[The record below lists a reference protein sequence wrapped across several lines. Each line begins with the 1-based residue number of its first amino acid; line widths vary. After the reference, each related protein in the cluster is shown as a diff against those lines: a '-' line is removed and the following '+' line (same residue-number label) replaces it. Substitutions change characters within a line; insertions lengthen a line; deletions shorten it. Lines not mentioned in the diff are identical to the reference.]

1 MSTTSISVRKLTKRF
16 RSKADMNE
24 YMTKSVSLTFSRPL
38 TNYLCFLQWATSF
51 LPSFLK
57 EYNLEIHA

>member
-38 TNYLCFLQWATSF
+38 TNYLCFYSGL